1 MLNLDFADTAIIET
15 IATARTIMA
24 MVPNSGTTC
33 VPTIS
38 ISVVLESNGID
49 TSVPFCSASS
59 DSSPLT
65 RTKNEPSLNGVMT
78 VSYTHLTL
86 PTTPYV

>member
-24 MVPNSGTTC
+24 IVPNSGTTC

-38 ISVVLESNGID
+38 ISVVSASNGI
-49 TSVPFCSASS
+49 V
-59 DSSPLT
+59 
-65 RTKNEPSLNGVMT
+65 
-78 VSYTHLTL
+78 TL
-86 PTTPYV
+86 FTLFKKRWLFNNRF